1 VLPTRRGREQTKFYG
16 GLFKGVP
23 SACEVIF
30 TNPPFGGKE
39 NTRSI
44 TGFDYPTS
52 ATEVLF
58 LQYIIRNLTPT
69 GRCARGAVER

>member
-1 VLPTRRGREQTKFYG
+1 MGR
-16 GLFKGVP
+16 
-23 SACEVIF
+23 
-30 TNPPFGGKE
+30 
-39 NTRSI
+39 I